1 MRLDKIDEKDDWI
14 KNYQKQ
20 RWIMLHISITEQLEY
35 CDDEIFE
42 YSKTVWKLSAVREY
56 CIDKKISIGD
66 YAAAIDILYES
77 IELDKE
83 FSGLIDK
90 YRHKLKDIYIT
101 VEDMQSYKQ
110 KLWEIVTKSIR
121 YVLAK
126 PEIYTL
132 GQYESALVE
141 QYPEQILNKYE
152 EFLQKSAC
160 NTATR
165 KTYRNG

>member
-1 MRLDKIDEKDDWI
+1 MNL
-14 KNYQKQ
+14 
-20 RWIMLHISITEQLEY
+20 
-35 CDDEIFE
+35 
-42 YSKTVWKLSAVREY
+42 
-56 CIDKKISIGD
+56 
-66 YAAAIDILYES
+66 

-90 YRHKLKDIYIT
+90 YRNKLKDIYIT
-101 VEDMQSYKQ
+101 VGDMQSYKQ

-121 YVLAK
+121 YVLAQ

-165 KTYRNG
+165 KTYRKWVGLLIHMKKIKGGKSCVKKIADSWRSSYNNRPAMMQEIDKL